1 MSMVTEDLLYTKEHE
16 WVKQEGDVLVMGITD
31 HAQQMLGDISF
42 VELPEPDNAVKQ
54 GDQIAVVESSKA
66 ASDVFSPVSGKIT
79 EVNQTLEDSP
89 EFVNESCYDQGW
101 SCKLSLSNPEEL
113 TGLMDGPQYEAFLR
127 DEQ

>member
-31 HAQQMLGDISF
+31 HAQQMLGDITF

-101 SCKLSLSNPEEL
+101 ICKLSLSNPEEL